1 LDVFKFRENII
12 TDYARFS
19 RSFTG
24 IRASDIK
31 EFVDREYAAQKFW
44 PAPLVQL
51 NPNFVPGG
59 TIDELCDTGLLH
71 QECRKIFRAG
81 KAPHGIGTTIAAQ
94 CVHAIWTASA
104 PGAWRFAPSAPASV
118 ELILIEAGQRQIEAG
133 GLQIAE
139 FKPQQFLVPVTR
151 IRQSIVC
158 DRISLALR
166 LAPAAGD
173 DGRNLGNAF
182 ELGGLK
188 PAVAYD
194 QHPVLTDQHR
204 HGPTEFIAQS
214 ALYLGA
220 LFGVVRSF
228 FF

>member
-19 RSFTG
+19 RSFTE

-81 KAPHGIGTTIAAQ
+81 KAPHGIGTTMRLHKHQEDVECPAAMPLM
-94 CVHAIWTASA
+94 VASK
-104 PGAWRFAPSAPASV
+104 SLAS
-118 ELILIEAGQRQIEAG
+118 L
-133 GLQIAE
+133 GLQLIHAKKRSTTQRRGKIT
-139 FKPQQFLVPVTR
+139 KP
-151 IRQSIVC
+151 I
-158 DRISLALR
+158 
-166 LAPAAGD
+166 
-173 DGRNLGNAF
+173 
-182 ELGGLK
+182 
-188 PAVAYD
+188 
-194 QHPVLTDQHR
+194 
-204 HGPTEFIAQS
+204 
-214 ALYLGA
+214 
-220 LFGVVRSF
+220 
-228 FF
+228 